1 MRHHPESAHFQA
13 HVNTSIQHR
22 HSMQWQNDNIQC
34 HSSKR
39 LCLPCS
45 LCARVHHIEDSSP
58 IHKSMIYKNLSEGR
72 QGNSKQQTSP
82 MVCTHDEYSVFIAE
96 QHLVGINAV
105 VLVLMLLRD
114 EVKR

>member
-1 MRHHPESAHFQA
+1 
-13 HVNTSIQHR
+13 
-22 HSMQWQNDNIQC
+22 
-34 HSSKR
+34 
-39 LCLPCS
+39 
-45 LCARVHHIEDSSP
+45 
-58 IHKSMIYKNLSEGR
+58 MIYKNLSEGR